1 MAIKI
6 PRGLVIF
13 TDLDGTLLD
22 HESYD
27 FAPARPMLARLAMA
41 GVPVVL
47 ASSKTAAEIALWQ
60 ERMGLTGWPAIV
72 ENGAGISAGTDDP
85 DAGEQPTYPRLCR
98 AIAAARVPFR
108 GFATMTDADLAALTG
123 LPLGE
128 ARLAR
133 QRAWSEPGLWQ
144 GDAAGLAAFLAK
156 MAAEGITARRGGR
169 FLTLSYGGTKAARM
183 AELAERLNAR
193 LTVALGDAP
202 NDAEMIAAASR
213 GIVVRN
219 DHGPGLPPLPG
230 ESTGRILRSRT
241 AGPTGWAEALD
252 TLLSGIAG

>member
-6 PRGLVIF
+6 PRGLTIF

-60 ERMGLTGWPAIV
+60 ERMGLERWPAIV
-72 ENGAGISAGTDDP
+72 ENGAGIHTGTGDP
-85 DAGEQPTYPRLCR
+85 GPAEPPAYDRLCR
-98 AIAAARVPFR
+98 AIAEVRAPFR

-144 GDAAGLAAFLAK
+144 GDAAGLAAFLARL
-156 MAAEGITARRGGR
+156 AARGISAHRGGR
-169 FLTLSYGGTKAARM
+169 FLTLSYGGTKAGRM
-183 AELAERLNAR
+183 AELAGRLNAR

-202 NDAEMIAAASR
+202 NDAAMIASADR

-219 DHGPGLPPLPG
+219 DHGPGLPPFPG
-230 ESTGRILRSRT
+230 EATGRILRSRAT
-241 AGPTGWAEALD
+241 GPTGWAEALD
-252 TLLSGIAG
+252 TLLSGLAV